1 MAKPRLS
8 CAPESAAEGPEDCGL
23 QFAPAPTLHAP
34 QAVVMA
40 AKPIER
46 FIKKQI
52 ADQGG
57 WPRILERIAS
67 GETVADVA
75 RTLLKPDGQAISRNF
90 LSTLLHAD
98 PERSASVYKAR
109 DEGSDAM
116 VDQGLHLVDS
126 AQADRDSI
134 NKAKVQ
140 AEMRLKVAGFVNR
153 ERWGEAKQAVNVSV
167 NVASLH
173 VDALRHRIVE
183 ASRPLAAELAAVA
196 DYAGVADLGSV
207 PRTGDGSPADSVG
220 SVSRAC
226 ETVSTH
232 SQPRDRAL
240 QKDAEWLQETASQ
253 QVAPSSDAG

>member
-1 MAKPRLS
+1 
-8 CAPESAAEGPEDCGL
+8 
-23 QFAPAPTLHAP
+23 
-34 QAVVMA
+34 MA

-46 FIKKQI
+46 FVKKQI

-183 ASRPLAAELAAVA
+183 ASKPLAEMLAE
-196 DYAGVADLGSV
+196 GEGSA
-207 PRTGDGSPADSVG
+207 ADSEV